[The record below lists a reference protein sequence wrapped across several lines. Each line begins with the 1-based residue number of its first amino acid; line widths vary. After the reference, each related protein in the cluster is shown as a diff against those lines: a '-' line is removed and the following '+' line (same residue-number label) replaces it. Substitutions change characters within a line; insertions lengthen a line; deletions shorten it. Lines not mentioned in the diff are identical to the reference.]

1 MDEQILQ
8 IAERLKGLRD
18 ALDLSPEEVAAVCQ
32 LTPDAYLAL
41 ESGSQDIPVSILHQI
56 SQTYGVDLATLMFGD
71 EPRMSTY
78 FVTRRGKGVTVERSK
93 AYRYQSL
100 AAGFVGR
107 RADPFVVTVHPNEE
121 AMSLNTHPGEEF
133 NMVLEGRMLLQIGNK
148 QLTLGEGDSIYF
160 NATQPHGM
168 KALDGKK
175 VIFLAVIL

>member
-32 LTPDAYLAL
+32 LTPD
-41 ESGSQDIPVSILHQI
+41 
-56 SQTYGVDLATLMFGD
+56 GVDLATLMFGD

-107 RADPFVVTVHPNEE
+107 RADPFVVTVHPNEDT
-121 AMSLNTHPGEEF
+121 MSLNTHPGEEF
-133 NMVLEGRMLLQIGNK
+133 NMVLEGRMLRQIGNK

-160 NATQPHGM
+160 NANQPHGM